1 MLEMGEKDTA
11 HSHCSPKA
19 PAWGSTLGGSF
30 HFRGSKNEGAFLFLI
45 EKMVVVKHE
54 NNKTKIRWMGS

>member
-1 MLEMGEKDTA
+1 MGEKDTA

-30 HFRGSKNEGAFLFLI
+30 HFRGSKNEGAFLLLI
-45 EKMVVVKHE
+45 EKMVGVEAV
-54 NNKTKIRWMGS
+54 NNKTKIRRMVS

>member
-1 MLEMGEKDTA
+1 MLEMGKTDTA

-19 PAWGSTLGGSF
+19 PAWDSTLGGSF
-30 HFRGSKNEGAFLFLI
+30 HFRDSKNEGDFLLLI

-54 NNKTKIRWMGS
+54 NSKTKIRQIGS